1 MNDNQEQREKIAM
14 ENIEKADELALGAKS
29 VADLKMRLGLLN
41 KIIREAQ
48 AKKDPRWREAARQQR
63 VVNKALVKKIKE
75 ARHQRG
81 EPEPEP
87 VRIGMKSVRMRGR
100 AITGSR

>member
-1 MNDNQEQREKIAM
+1 MDDVETAD
-14 ENIEKADELALGAKS
+14 KATLDSNS
-29 VADLKMRLGLLN
+29 VADLKIRLGLLN

-48 AKKDPRWREAARQQR
+48 AKKDPRWKEAARQQR
-63 VVNKALVKKIKE
+63 VVNETLVKKIKE

-87 VRIGMKSVRMRGR
+87 VRIGMKSARMRGR